1 MVAIRQLLP
10 TEFTT
15 DLPPG
20 SSLVFDGSSMSNAQF
35 VQFCKH
41 NPDLRIERDANH
53 QLIIMAP
60 TTSET
65 GRWNS
70 KIHIEIGQWN
80 KMTNLGETFDSSTGF
95 TLPNGAERAP
105 DTAWIARE
113 RWEALPKAQ
122 KQSFAPIVPD
132 FIMELRSSS
141 DNLAVL
147 KQKMEEYRTCGC
159 RLGWLVDPQ
168 NNQTHVY
175 VPEGIAT
182 SVPFSQILS
191 GGDVM
196 PGLELQMDVVL
207 GLL

>member
-1 MVAIRQLLP
+1 MVAAPQLFP
-10 TEFTT
+10 I
-15 DLPPG
+15 DIAYKLPPG
-20 SSLVFDGSSMSNAQF
+20 ISLVLDGSGLSAGQF
-35 VQFCKH
+35 ADLCRS

-53 QLIIMAP
+53 QIIIMAP

-70 KIHIEIGQWN
+70 KIHIEIGLWN
-80 KMTNLGETFDSSTGF
+80 KITNLGETFDSSTGF
-95 TLPNGAERAP
+95 TLPNGAERSP

-113 RWEALPKAQ
+113 RWEALPNTQ

-132 FIMELRSSS
+132 FVMELRSSS

-147 KQKMEEYRTCGC
+147 KQKMQEYMHCGC

-168 NNQTHVY
+168 NKITFVY
-175 VPEGIAT
+175 GLAGSVVA
-182 SVPFSQILS
+182 VPFSQKLS
-191 GGDVM
+191 GDEVM

-207 GLL
+207 GL